1 LIKAG
6 GRIICSEIHKLIT
19 INVPI
24 YKKADKTDCSNYRGI
39 SLLPATYKILPNNLL
54 LRLIPYP
61 EKIVWKN
68 KCRFR
73 RNRSTTDHILCIRQI
88 PQQKWDNDEAVYQLF
103 IDFKKAYDSVRME
116 ELYNNLIEFGIHMK
130 PARLTKMCL
139 NETYSRVRVGKRL
152 SDMFPV
158 KNS

>member
-1 LIKAG
+1 M
-6 GRIICSEIHKLIT
+6 
-19 INVPI
+19 
-24 YKKADKTDCSNYRGI
+24 
-39 SLLPATYKILPNNLL
+39 PATYKILPNNLL

-61 EKIVWKN
+61 EKIVWEN